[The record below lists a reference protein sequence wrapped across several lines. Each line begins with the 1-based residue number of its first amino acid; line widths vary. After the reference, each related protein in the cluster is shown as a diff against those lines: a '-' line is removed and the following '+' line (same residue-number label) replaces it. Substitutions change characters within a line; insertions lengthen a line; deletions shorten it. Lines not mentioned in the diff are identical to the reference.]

1 MLFFPIVV
9 LLYFG
14 IPHKVRYLWLLV
26 ASYYFYMC
34 WNPKYALLIATSTV
48 ITYLSGLL
56 IGREITLASKRGD
69 ESRAIKFRKGF
80 WVFLSMT
87 SNLAILFFFKYFD
100 FFIENLN
107 RVLAYAGMEMVNPA
121 FDVILPVGISFYTFQ
136 ALSYTMDVYRGDIY
150 VEKNLFKYALFV
162 SFFPQLVA
170 GPIERSKNLLVQ
182 ISRRHYF
189 DYERAKA
196 GLLLMLWG
204 FFLKLVIADRVAIVV
219 NTVYND
225 YTNYEGLQLV
235 LATVFFGIQIYC
247 DFASYSAIAIGSAQV
262 MGFKL
267 MDNFKQPY
275 FSRSIAEFWR
285 RWHISL
291 STWFR
296 DYLYIPLGGN
306 RKGTLRKYLNIM
318 IVFIV
323 SGLWHGA
330 NWTFVI
336 WGFLHGAFQVIGQI
350 TKPAKV
356 YVTDKLGID
365 RENASYKLG
374 QMFITFC
381 LANFAWIFFR
391 AESYTAAKGIIRG
404 MVSVWNPWIL
414 TDGSLYLMG
423 LTQKSF
429 WAGIVAMAV
438 LVCVSIAQYRG
449 IRIRERFLKQGLIFR
464 WLITLGLIFSIIIFG
479 IYGPGY
485 SESQFIY
492 FQF

>member
-1 MLFFPIVV
+1 MLFNSFHFMLFFPIVV
-9 LLYFG
+9 LLYFAL
-14 IPHKVRYLWLLV
+14 PFKVRYIWLLI

-34 WNPKYALLIATSTV
+34 WNPKYAMLMGLSTV
-48 ITYLSGLL
+48 ITFLSGLL
-56 IGREITLASKRGD
+56 IGREQPQW
-69 ESRAIKFRKGF
+69 RKKL
-80 WVFLSMT
+80 WVFLSMV

-100 FFIENLN
+100 FFINNLN
-107 RVLAYAGMEMVNPA
+107 RILAHAGMELVQPA
-121 FDVILPVGISFYTFQ
+121 FDVLLPVGISFYTFQ

-150 VEKNLFKYALFV
+150 TERNLFKYALFV
-162 SFFPQLVA
+162 SLFPQLVA

-189 DYERAKA
+189 DYERVKS

-204 FFLKLVIADRVAIVV
+204 FFLKLVIADRAAILV
-219 NTVYND
+219 NTVYN
-225 YTNYEGLQLV
+225 NYEQYEGIPLI
-235 LATVFFGIQIYC
+235 LATLFFGLQIYC
-247 DFASYSAIAIGSAQV
+247 DFGSYSVIAIGSAQV
-262 MGFKL
+262 MGFTL

-306 RKGTLRKYLNIM
+306 RKGTARKYLNIM
-318 IVFIV
+318 IVFLV

-336 WGFLHGAFQVIGQI
+336 WGFLHGAFQVVGQI
-350 TKPAKV
+350 TRPLKETI
-356 YVTDKLGID
+356 TDKLGID
-365 RENASYKLG
+365 REAASYKLG
-374 QMFITFC
+374 QIFTTYC
-381 LANFAWIFFR
+381 LVNFAWIFFR
-391 AESYTAAKGIIRG
+391 AESFTAAKGILHN
-404 MVSVWNPWIL
+404 MTALWNPWFL
-414 TDGSLYLMG
+414 TDGSLYLLG
-423 LTQKSF
+423 LSAKSF
-429 WAGIVAMAV
+429 WVTIGAAGI
-438 LVCVSIAQYRG
+438 LILVSIAQYRG
-449 IRIRERFLKQGLIFR
+449 IRIRERFASQGLVFR
-464 WLITLGLIFSIIIFG
+464 WLVSLGLIFSIILFG